1 MFTIEMTVAR
11 PTTEVFAQ
19 LARVED
25 APLWYSAVRSV
36 DRLDAGPV
44 VVGARFRYTRE
55 LGGKT
60 VVNEV
65 EVSALEPNRT
75 VELTSISG
83 PTPFVYRYR
92 LEPSA
97 DGTLLR
103 LEGSISGEGLGGP
116 LALLKPLAETFFRR
130 GMIANLETL
139 KRLIE
144 RDPP

>member
-1 MFTIEMTVAR
+1 MENPHIPR
-11 PTTEVFAQ
+11 GIK
-19 LARVED
+19 LG
-25 APLWYSAVRSV
+25 SRS
-36 DRLDAGPV
+36 
-44 VVGARFRYTRE
+44 GARFRYTRE
-55 LGGKT
+55 LGSTT

-65 EVSALEPNRT
+65 EVSAFEPDRT

-116 LALLKPLAETFFRR
+116 LVLLKPLAETFFRR

-144 RDPP
+144 RDPS